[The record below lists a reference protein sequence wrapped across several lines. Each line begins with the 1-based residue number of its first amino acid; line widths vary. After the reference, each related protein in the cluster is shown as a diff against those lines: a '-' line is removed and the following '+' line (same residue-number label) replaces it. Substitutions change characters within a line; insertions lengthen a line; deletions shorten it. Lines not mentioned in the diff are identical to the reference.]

1 MFVTKCSY
9 PSTSNKRDI
18 GVLLYFTHTKHQ
30 HYEPGGVPMQHPA
43 ADTQEVLTVVS
54 TGALNISVRPPYLYH
69 LYLFAFHYTNIH
81 LQPAIVH
88 TTSKYYSQTNTPK
101 GHCRW
106 VSQPLIKSKCPPCF
120 YVGLHN
126 IFIHFWIYSFFPDE
140 QSVQR
145 SLFHSAATD
154 EEVSSRCGVN
164 FPFFIFILIV
174 STNLVLLQYIK

>member
-54 TGALNISVRPPYLYH
+54 TSALNILVRPPYLYH

-81 LQPAIVH
+81 LHLAIVH
-88 TTSKYYSQTNTPK
+88 TTSEYYSRTNTPK
-101 GHCRW
+101 GHCR
-106 VSQPLIKSKCPPCF
+106 
-120 YVGLHN
+120 
-126 IFIHFWIYSFFPDE
+126 
-140 QSVQR
+140 
-145 SLFHSAATD
+145 
-154 EEVSSRCGVN
+154 
-164 FPFFIFILIV
+164 
-174 STNLVLLQYIK
+174 